1 MSWLAHLSSEE
12 KNPSYL
18 ILFLTFTHQ
27 PSVKDSHK
35 IHEDALGV
43 RGVRLSLVSVCR
55 WDLRDPGEWVSE
67 HGRAGLQVCCK
78 QHKPQQDPHP
88 QHHSHLR
95 YTEDQPV
102 WWLRGLQKRWDTQG
116 QHRLVCLSRLSIQNN
131 FIAPCPQCATSLP
144 SGSSP
149 CSGPLT
155 VPRSAPSSPS
165 ATLWRS
171 LTSRPAGNTR
181 RWTTKTPSS
190 LTCILNTLPL
200 PGPSWTSWRSSNGR
214 S

>member
-12 KNPSYL
+12 KNLSYL
-18 ILFLTFTHQ
+18 ILFLTFTHH
-27 PSVKDSHK
+27 PSVKDSLK
-35 IHEDALGV
+35 DSW
-43 RGVRLSLVSVCR
+43 RCSWSDRSVFFASMCR
-55 WDLRDPGEWVSE
+55 RDFRDPGEWVSE

-78 QHKPQQDPHP
+78 QHKPQQDPDP
-88 QHHSHLR
+88 QHHSHLW

-102 WWLRGLQKRWDTQG
+102 WWFRGLQKRWDTQG
-116 QHRLVCLSRLSIQNN
+116 QHRLICLSCSCIQNN
-131 FIAPCPQCATSLP
+131 ILAPCHQCATSLP

-165 ATLWRS
+165 AMLWRS

-181 RWTTKTPSS
+181 QWTTKTPSS
-190 LTCILNTLPL
+190 LTCILNTPPL
-200 PGPSWTSWRSSNGR
+200 PGPSWTSWLSSNGR